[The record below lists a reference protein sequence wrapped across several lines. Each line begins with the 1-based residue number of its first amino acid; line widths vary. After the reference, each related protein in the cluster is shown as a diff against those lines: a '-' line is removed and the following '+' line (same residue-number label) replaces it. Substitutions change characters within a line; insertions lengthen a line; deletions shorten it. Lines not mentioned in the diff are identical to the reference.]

1 LALYKLTTNNYIL
14 RTIDNAYIPPD
25 LNNIDY
31 QAYQIWL
38 AEGNTPDPALTLAEA
53 QTAQLNIINNTA
65 LTVLS
70 DGFNST
76 ATGTALWYDSDAESQ
91 LLYTNLYD
99 DAKSGA
105 YATTTYMTGYSA
117 GVAPIRS
124 KASQSAADST
134 KVVQQLTQAQFLQL
148 YQDWKVF
155 YTSTKAHQWTLQ
167 AEINAATTIA
177 AVQAIGW

>member
-1 LALYKLTTNNYIL
+1 LSLYQLTIGTSII
-14 RTIDNAYIPPD
+14 RTSDNAIIPNDPV
-25 LNNIDY
+25 NNDY
-31 QAYQIWL
+31 QAYLKWL
-38 AEGNTPDPALTLAEA
+38 AEGNMSDPALTLAEA
-53 QTAQLNIINNTA
+53 QANQLNIINNTA
-65 LTVLS
+65 INVLS
-70 DGFNST
+70 GGFSST

-99 DAKSGA
+99 DAKSGT

-134 KVVQQLTQAQFLQL
+134 KIVQQLTQTQFLQL

-167 AEINAATTIA
+167 AEINAATTLE
-177 AVQAIGW
+177 AVQAIVW